1 MSKLAELIKELC
13 PDGVRKMQLGDI
25 GKVSMCKRILKSD
38 TATTGDVPF
47 YKIGT
52 FGKEADAFIS
62 YEKYEE
68 FSRKYSYPN
77 KGDILI
83 SAAGTIGR
91 TVIYDGSP
99 AYYQDSN
106 IVWLAHDESIV
117 LNKYLYY
124 CYELQPWAVS
134 FGGTISRLYNDNIMK
149 AEIYVPP
156 LPVQCEIV
164 RILDNFT
171 ALTSA
176 LTSALTAELT
186 AQRKRYS
193 GLLNSLLSYEGRS
206 AQDGVLWK
214 KLGDIV
220 GIKRGVRVV
229 KAQLDDTSEYPVYQN
244 SLSPLGYYNNSNCD
258 ANKTFLITAG
268 AAGEIGY
275 SYIPFWAADDCYY
288 FDCDESILI
297 ERYLYY
303 ALKTSQHRI
312 KKMVRNAS
320 VPRLGRSS
328 VENLLIPIPSL
339 EEQQR
344 IVDILDRF
352 DKLCNDLSEG
362 LPAEIAARQKQY
374 EYYRDKLL
382 TFKEKKA

>member
-1 MSKLAELIKELC
+1 MVEMSKLAELIQELC
-13 PDGVRKMQLGDI
+13 PDGVEYKKLGSFTKI
-25 GKVSMCKRILKSD
+25 LRGKRLTKNLLSD
-38 TATTGDVPF
+38 EYEFCVYHGGLEPL
-47 YKIGT
+47 
-52 FGKEADAFIS
+52 GKFKNYNRNENTVMIINVGAS
-62 YEKYEE
+62 
-68 FSRKYSYPN
+68 
-77 KGDILI
+77 
-83 SAAGTIGR
+83 AGTIGFCKEKFWSS
-91 TVIYDGSP
+91 DGCFCVENN
-99 AYYQDSN
+99 DSF
-106 IVWLAHDESIV
+106 SSR
-117 LNKYLYY
+117 YLYY
-124 CYELQPWAVS
+124 YLSNNENYFQSKV
-134 FGGTISRLYNDNIMK
+134 RK
-149 AEIYVPP
+149 AGIPTLDASVVENYIIPLPP

-171 ALTSA
+171 A

-206 AQDGVLWK
+206 TQDGVLWK

-328 VENLLIPIPSL
+328 VENLLIPIPPL